1 MTVGELISRLEDFD
15 EDAKVVIG
23 MEQRYGSDFMM
34 EIDYVDEMEVDP
46 WYEGYGFSKDDEK
59 DDDVDG
65 DDEYAD
71 DRVFE
76 AVVITEGRQIGTV
89 CYG

>member
-34 EIDYVDEMEVDP
+34 EIDDVDEMEVDP
-46 WYEGYGFSKDDEK
+46 WDGGYGFSKDD
-59 DDDVDG
+59 DVDD